1 MLVPKSTQIKLTYMR
16 LRPHGWPPRDTAR
29 LGRDIEAVEVD
40 ESAPASILLNSNK
53 TITRGGAEMLN
64 YVKPYV
70 YQPDDVLQ
78 EFLNLH
84 YVILETSVRTA
95 SVDPAGLNAYGG
107 AFLVPSQGLL

>member
-1 MLVPKSTQIKLTYMR
+1 MR
-16 LRPHGWPPRDTAR
+16 PRPPRDTAR
-29 LGRDIEAVEVD
+29 RGRDIEAAEVD
-40 ESAPASILLNSNK
+40 ESAPASILLNPNK

-78 EFLNLH
+78 EVLNLH

-95 SVDPAGLNAYGG
+95 SIDLAGLNAYRG
-107 AFLVPSQGLL
+107 AFLVAGQGLL

>member
-1 MLVPKSTQIKLTYMR
+1 
-16 LRPHGWPPRDTAR
+16 
-29 LGRDIEAVEVD
+29 
-40 ESAPASILLNSNK
+40 
-53 TITRGGAEMLN
+53 MLN